1 MENIKIDSPAEMN
14 MTVNAS
20 EAFPSAVLKDLRL
33 NLFVLDNSLN
43 RFRKSKISPNSN
55 ETVFPTT
62 SSV

>member
-43 RFRKSKISPNSN
+43 RFR
-55 ETVFPTT
+55 
-62 SSV
+62 